1 MWICCGER
9 RSYVEKPRR
18 LSWGM
23 FSAVTDRPG
32 KKGKRMGRSMH
43 ILMYRW
49 KAYNYRD
56 IEQTFLLLGYT
67 VDNIEQE
74 LGSYDVSPEFERVIE
89 EKIRGTHYDMVFT
102 VNYFPLISNV
112 CERTGVKYVSW
123 TCDNPLISMYHE
135 SVFHDCNYIFTF
147 DKTNYLEFRG
157 MGVKH
162 IWYLPLA
169 VDTER
174 MDALLGAPEEVR
186 TAGAAHEGMKTAGTV
201 PEEIET
207 AESVPAEIGKA
218 GRRKAAQDPE
228 MQKYRGDVAF
238 VGSLYERNS
247 YDKIK
252 NRLPEYLRGYF
263 DAVMEAQLN
272 ISGANIVEPMLTTNI
287 LEQLQEYF
295 QLEKSD
301 GSFSDLGLI
310 FQTTV
315 LGFKIAEIERRRAL
329 IELSKHYKVNVYS
342 NSDVSDLLRIQYCG
356 SVDYWSEMPK
366 VFRMSKINLNF
377 TIPNIKSGIPLRIW
391 DVLGCGGFL
400 LTNYQAEI
408 PYYFNEGEDLVC
420 FDGLEDLCEKVGYY
434 LEHEE
439 ERKRIAWNGYRKVRE
454 KHSYIERIRTILDT
468 VACEDAK

>member
-1 MWICCGER
+1 
-9 RSYVEKPRR
+9 
-18 LSWGM
+18 
-23 FSAVTDRPG
+23 
-32 KKGKRMGRSMH
+32 
-43 ILMYRW
+43 
-49 KAYNYRD
+49 
-56 IEQTFLLLGYT
+56 
-67 VDNIEQE
+67 
-74 LGSYDVSPEFERVIE
+74 
-89 EKIRGTHYDMVFT
+89 
-102 VNYFPLISNV
+102 
-112 CERTGVKYVSW
+112 
-123 TCDNPLISMYHE
+123 
-135 SVFHDCNYIFTF
+135 
-147 DKTNYLEFRG
+147 
-157 MGVKH
+157 
-162 IWYLPLA
+162 
-169 VDTER
+169 

-201 PEEIET
+201 PEEIGT

-454 KHSYIERIRTILDT
+454 KHSYIERIHTILDT

>member
-1 MWICCGER
+1 
-9 RSYVEKPRR
+9 
-18 LSWGM
+18 
-23 FSAVTDRPG
+23 
-32 KKGKRMGRSMH
+32 MH

-56 IEQTFLLLGYT
+56 IEQTFLLLGHT

-135 SVFHDCNYIFTF
+135 SVFHACNYIFTF

-174 MDALLGAPEEVR
+174 MDALLGAPE
-186 TAGAAHEGMKTAGTV
+186 K
-201 PEEIET
+201 PE
-207 AESVPAEIGKA
+207 
-218 GRRKAAQDPE
+218 RRNVTQDSE
-228 MQKYRGDVAF
+228 MRKYRGDVAF

-295 QLEKSD
+295 QLEKSE

-408 PYYFNEGEDLVC
+408 PYYFKEGEDLVC
-420 FDGLEDLCEKVGYY
+420 FDSLEDLCEKVGYY

>member
-1 MWICCGER
+1 
-9 RSYVEKPRR
+9 
-18 LSWGM
+18 
-23 FSAVTDRPG
+23 
-32 KKGKRMGRSMH
+32 MH

-56 IEQTFLLLGYT
+56 IEQTFLLLGHT

-135 SVFHDCNYIFTF
+135 SVFHACNYIFTF

-174 MDALLGAPEEVR
+174 MDALLGAPE
-186 TAGAAHEGMKTAGTV
+186 K
-201 PEEIET
+201 PE
-207 AESVPAEIGKA
+207 
-218 GRRKAAQDPE
+218 RRNATQDSE
-228 MQKYRGDVAF
+228 MRKYRGDVAF

-295 QLEKSD
+295 QLEKSE

-329 IELSKHYKVNVYS
+329 IELSKHYRVNVYS

-408 PYYFNEGEDLVC
+408 PYYFKEGEDLVC

-439 ERKRIAWNGYRKVRE
+439 ERKRIAWNGYHKVRE
-454 KHSYIERIRTILDT
+454 KHSYIERIHTILDT
-468 VACEDAK
+468 VAGEDEK

>member
-1 MWICCGER
+1 
-9 RSYVEKPRR
+9 
-18 LSWGM
+18 
-23 FSAVTDRPG
+23 
-32 KKGKRMGRSMH
+32 MH

-56 IEQTFLLLGYT
+56 IEQTFLLLGHT

-112 CERTGVKYVSW
+112 CERTGLKYVSW

-135 SVFHDCNYIFTF
+135 SVFHACNYIFTF

-174 MDALLGAPEEVR
+174 MDALLGAPE
-186 TAGAAHEGMKTAGTV
+186 K
-201 PEEIET
+201 PE
-207 AESVPAEIGKA
+207 
-218 GRRKAAQDPE
+218 RRNATQDSE
-228 MQKYRGDVAF
+228 MRKYRGDVAF

-295 QLEKSD
+295 QLEKSE

-329 IELSKHYKVNVYS
+329 IELSKHYRVNVYS

-408 PYYFNEGEDLVC
+408 PYYFKEGEDLVC

-439 ERKRIAWNGYRKVRE
+439 ERKRIAWNGYHKVRE
-454 KHSYIERIRTILDT
+454 KHSYIERIHTILDT
-468 VACEDAK
+468 VAGEDAK

>member
-1 MWICCGER
+1 
-9 RSYVEKPRR
+9 
-18 LSWGM
+18 
-23 FSAVTDRPG
+23 
-32 KKGKRMGRSMH
+32 MH

-56 IEQTFLLLGYT
+56 IEQTFLLLGHT

-174 MDALLGAPEEVR
+174 MDALLGVPEEV
-186 TAGAAHEGMKTAGTV
+186 
-201 PEEIET
+201 
-207 AESVPAEIGKA
+207 
-218 GRRKAAQDPE
+218 GRWKVAQDPE

-272 ISGANIVEPMLTTNI
+272 ISGANIVEQMLTTNI

-295 QLEKSD
+295 QLEKSE

-329 IELSKHYKVNVYS
+329 IELSKHYRVNVYS

-408 PYYFNEGEDLVC
+408 PYYFKEGEDLVC

-434 LEHEE
+434 LEHKE
-439 ERKRIAWNGYRKVRE
+439 ERKRIAWNGYHKVRE
-454 KHSYIERIRTILDT
+454 KHSYIERIHTILDT
-468 VACEDAK
+468 VAGEDAK

>member
-1 MWICCGER
+1 
-9 RSYVEKPRR
+9 
-18 LSWGM
+18 
-23 FSAVTDRPG
+23 
-32 KKGKRMGRSMH
+32 MH

-56 IEQTFLLLGYT
+56 IEQTFLLLGHT

-112 CERTGVKYVSW
+112 CERTGVNYVSW

-174 MDALLGAPEEVR
+174 MDALLGAPEE
-186 TAGAAHEGMKTAGTV
+186 
-201 PEEIET
+201 
-207 AESVPAEIGKA
+207 A
-218 GRRKAAQDPE
+218 GRRNATQDSK
-228 MQKYRGDVAF
+228 MRKYRGDVAF

-295 QLEKSD
+295 QLEKSE

-408 PYYFNEGEDLVC
+408 PYYFKEGEDLVC

-434 LEHEE
+434 LEHKE
-439 ERKRIAWNGYRKVRE
+439 ERKRIAWNGYHKVRE
-454 KHSYIERIRTILDT
+454 KHSYIERIHTILDT
-468 VACEDAK
+468 VAGEDAK

>member
-1 MWICCGER
+1 
-9 RSYVEKPRR
+9 
-18 LSWGM
+18 
-23 FSAVTDRPG
+23 
-32 KKGKRMGRSMH
+32 MH

-56 IEQTFLLLGYT
+56 IEQTFLLLGHT

-135 SVFHDCNYIFTF
+135 SVFHACNYIFTF

-174 MDALLGAPEEVR
+174 MDALLGAPEEDGTTGIVR
-186 TAGAAHEGMKTAGTV
+186 KGMKTAGTV
-201 PEEIET
+201 PEGTGE
-207 AESVPAEIGKA
+207 A

-252 NRLPEYLRGYF
+252 SRLPEYLRGYF

-295 QLEKSD
+295 QLEKSE

-408 PYYFNEGEDLVC
+408 PYYFKEGEDLVC

-468 VACEDAK
+468 VAGEDAK

>member
-1 MWICCGER
+1 
-9 RSYVEKPRR
+9 
-18 LSWGM
+18 
-23 FSAVTDRPG
+23 
-32 KKGKRMGRSMH
+32 MH

-56 IEQTFLLLGYT
+56 IEQTFLLLGHT

-135 SVFHDCNYIFTF
+135 SVFHACNYIFTF

-174 MDALLGAPEEVR
+174 MDALLGAPE
-186 TAGAAHEGMKTAGTV
+186 K
-201 PEEIET
+201 PE
-207 AESVPAEIGKA
+207 
-218 GRRKAAQDPE
+218 RRNATQDSE
-228 MQKYRGDVAF
+228 MRKYRGDVAF

-454 KHSYIERIRTILDT
+454 KHSYIERIHTILDT

>member
-1 MWICCGER
+1 
-9 RSYVEKPRR
+9 
-18 LSWGM
+18 
-23 FSAVTDRPG
+23 
-32 KKGKRMGRSMH
+32 MH

-56 IEQTFLLLGYT
+56 IEQTFLLLGHT

-174 MDALLGAPEEVR
+174 MDALLGVPEEV
-186 TAGAAHEGMKTAGTV
+186 
-201 PEEIET
+201 
-207 AESVPAEIGKA
+207 
-218 GRRKAAQDPE
+218 GRWKVAQDPE

-295 QLEKSD
+295 QLEKSE

-329 IELSKHYKVNVYS
+329 IELSKHYRVNVYS

-408 PYYFNEGEDLVC
+408 PYYFKEGEDLVC
-420 FDGLEDLCEKVGYY
+420 FDSLEDLCEKVGYY

>member
-1 MWICCGER
+1 
-9 RSYVEKPRR
+9 
-18 LSWGM
+18 
-23 FSAVTDRPG
+23 
-32 KKGKRMGRSMH
+32 MH

-56 IEQTFLLLGYT
+56 IEQTFLLIGHT

-135 SVFHDCNYIFTF
+135 SVFHACNYIFTF

-174 MDALLGAPEEVR
+174 MDALLGAPEE
-186 TAGAAHEGMKTAGTV
+186 
-201 PEEIET
+201 
-207 AESVPAEIGKA
+207 A
-218 GRRKAAQDPE
+218 GRWKAAQDPE

-272 ISGANIVEPMLTTNI
+272 ISGANIVELMLTTNI

-295 QLEKSD
+295 QLEKSE

-329 IELSKHYKVNVYS
+329 IELSKHYRVNVYS

-408 PYYFNEGEDLVC
+408 PYYFKEGEDLVC

-468 VACEDAK
+468 VAGEDAK

>member
-1 MWICCGER
+1 
-9 RSYVEKPRR
+9 
-18 LSWGM
+18 
-23 FSAVTDRPG
+23 
-32 KKGKRMGRSMH
+32 MH

-56 IEQTFLLLGYT
+56 IEQTFLLLGHT

-135 SVFHDCNYIFTF
+135 SVFHACNYIFTF

-174 MDALLGAPEEVR
+174 MDALLGAPEEDGTTGIVR
-186 TAGAAHEGMKTAGTV
+186 KGMKTAGTV
-201 PEEIET
+201 PEGTGE
-207 AESVPAEIGKA
+207 A

-295 QLEKSD
+295 QLEKSE

-408 PYYFNEGEDLVC
+408 PYYFKEGEDLVC

-468 VACEDAK
+468 VAGEDAK

>member
-1 MWICCGER
+1 
-9 RSYVEKPRR
+9 
-18 LSWGM
+18 
-23 FSAVTDRPG
+23 
-32 KKGKRMGRSMH
+32 MH

-56 IEQTFLLLGYT
+56 IEQTFLLLGHT

-135 SVFHDCNYIFTF
+135 SVFHACNYIFTF

-174 MDALLGAPEEVR
+174 MDALLGAPE
-186 TAGAAHEGMKTAGTV
+186 K
-201 PEEIET
+201 PE
-207 AESVPAEIGKA
+207 
-218 GRRKAAQDPE
+218 RRNATQDSE
-228 MQKYRGDVAF
+228 MRKYRGDVAF

-263 DAVMEAQLN
+263 DADMEAQLN

-295 QLEKSD
+295 QLEKSE

-408 PYYFNEGEDLVC
+408 PYYFKEGEDLVC

>member
-1 MWICCGER
+1 
-9 RSYVEKPRR
+9 
-18 LSWGM
+18 
-23 FSAVTDRPG
+23 
-32 KKGKRMGRSMH
+32 MH

-56 IEQTFLLLGYT
+56 IEQTFLLLGHT

-135 SVFHDCNYIFTF
+135 SVFHACNYIFTF

-174 MDALLGAPEEVR
+174 MDALLGVPEEV
-186 TAGAAHEGMKTAGTV
+186 
-201 PEEIET
+201 
-207 AESVPAEIGKA
+207 
-218 GRRKAAQDPE
+218 GRWKVAQDPE

-295 QLEKSD
+295 QLEKSE

-329 IELSKHYKVNVYS
+329 IELSKHYRVNVYS

-408 PYYFNEGEDLVC
+408 PYYFKEGEDLVC

-454 KHSYIERIRTILDT
+454 KHSYIERIRTILLMCDKE
-468 VACEDAK
+468 VIEV

>member
-1 MWICCGER
+1 
-9 RSYVEKPRR
+9 
-18 LSWGM
+18 
-23 FSAVTDRPG
+23 
-32 KKGKRMGRSMH
+32 MH

-56 IEQTFLLLGYT
+56 IEQTFLLLGHT

-135 SVFHDCNYIFTF
+135 SVFHACNYIFTF

-174 MDALLGAPEEVR
+174 MDALLGVPGEV
-186 TAGAAHEGMKTAGTV
+186 
-201 PEEIET
+201 
-207 AESVPAEIGKA
+207 
-218 GRRKAAQDPE
+218 GRWKVAQDPE

-295 QLEKSD
+295 QLEKSE

-329 IELSKHYKVNVYS
+329 IELSKHYRVNVYS

-408 PYYFNEGEDLVC
+408 PYYFKEGEDLVC

-468 VACEDAK
+468 VAGEDAK

>member
-1 MWICCGER
+1 
-9 RSYVEKPRR
+9 
-18 LSWGM
+18 
-23 FSAVTDRPG
+23 
-32 KKGKRMGRSMH
+32 MH

-56 IEQTFLLLGYT
+56 IEQTFLLLGHT

-102 VNYFPLISNV
+102 VNYFPVISNV

-174 MDALLGAPEEVR
+174 MDALLGAPE
-186 TAGAAHEGMKTAGTV
+186 
-201 PEEIET
+201 
-207 AESVPAEIGKA
+207 KA
-218 GRRKAAQDPE
+218 GRRKVAQDPE

-295 QLEKSD
+295 QLEKSE

-408 PYYFNEGEDLVC
+408 PYYFKEGEDLVC

-454 KHSYIERIRTILDT
+454 KHSYIERIHTILDT

>member
-1 MWICCGER
+1 
-9 RSYVEKPRR
+9 
-18 LSWGM
+18 
-23 FSAVTDRPG
+23 
-32 KKGKRMGRSMH
+32 MH

-56 IEQTFLLLGYT
+56 IEQTFLLLGHT

-147 DKTNYLEFRG
+147 DKTNYLEFRE

-174 MDALLGAPEEVR
+174 MDALLGVPEEV
-186 TAGAAHEGMKTAGTV
+186 
-201 PEEIET
+201 
-207 AESVPAEIGKA
+207 
-218 GRRKAAQDPE
+218 GRWKVAQDPE

-252 NRLPEYLRGYF
+252 NRLPEDLRGYF

-295 QLEKSD
+295 QLEKSE

-329 IELSKHYKVNVYS
+329 IELSKHYRVNVYS

-408 PYYFNEGEDLVC
+408 PYYFKEGEDLVC

-439 ERKRIAWNGYRKVRE
+439 ERKRIAWNGYHKVRE
-454 KHSYIERIRTILDT
+454 KHSYIERIHTILDT
-468 VACEDAK
+468 VAGEDAK

>member
-1 MWICCGER
+1 
-9 RSYVEKPRR
+9 
-18 LSWGM
+18 
-23 FSAVTDRPG
+23 
-32 KKGKRMGRSMH
+32 MH

-56 IEQTFLLLGYT
+56 IEQTFRLLVHT

-74 LGSYDVSPEFERVIE
+74 LGNYDIDPEFEAVIE
-89 EKIRGTHYDMVFT
+89 QKIRANHYDMVFT
-102 VNYFPLISNV
+102 VNYFALISNV
-112 CERTGVKYVSW
+112 CQKLRIKYVSW

-147 DKTNYLEFRG
+147 DKTNYLEFRE
-157 MGVKH
+157 MGVEH

-174 MDALLGAPEEVR
+174 IDAVLTQADDLA
-186 TAGAAHEGMKTAGTV
+186 
-201 PEEIET
+201 
-207 AESVPAEIGKA
+207 
-218 GRRKAAQDPE
+218 
-228 MQKYRGDVAF
+228 KYRGDIAF

-252 NRLPEYLRGYF
+252 HTLPDYLKGYF

-272 ISGANIVEPMLTTNI
+272 ISGANIVEPMLTTDI
-287 LEQLQEYF
+287 LEQLQQYF
-295 QLEKSD
+295 KLEKSE

-329 IELSKHYKVNVYS
+329 IELSKYFSVNVYS
-342 NSDVSDLLRIQYCG
+342 NSNVSDLVRVRYMG

-366 VFRMSKINLNF
+366 VFRASKINLNF
-377 TIPNIKSGIPLRIW
+377 TIPNIKSGIPLRVW
-391 DVLGCGGFL
+391 DVLGAGGFL

-408 PYYFNEGEDLVC
+408 PLYFTEGEDLVC
-420 FDGLEDLCEKVGYY
+420 FDGIEDLREKAAYY
-434 LEHEE
+434 LSHEE
-439 ERKRIAWNGYRKVRE
+439 ERNRIAGQGYEKV
-454 KHSYIERIRTILDT
+454 KKYHSYLNRIQTILKII
-468 VACEDAK
+468 EDAE

>member
-1 MWICCGER
+1 
-9 RSYVEKPRR
+9 
-18 LSWGM
+18 
-23 FSAVTDRPG
+23 
-32 KKGKRMGRSMH
+32 MH

-56 IEQTFLLLGYT
+56 IEQTFLLLGHT

-135 SVFHDCNYIFTF
+135 SVFHACNYIFTF

-174 MDALLGAPEEVR
+174 MDALLGAPEE
-186 TAGAAHEGMKTAGTV
+186 
-201 PEEIET
+201 
-207 AESVPAEIGKA
+207 A
-218 GRRKAAQDPE
+218 GRWKAAQDPE
-228 MQKYRGDVAF
+228 MRKYRGDVAF

-295 QLEKSD
+295 QLEKSE

-408 PYYFNEGEDLVC
+408 PYYFKEGEDLVC
-420 FDGLEDLCEKVGYY
+420 FDSLEDLCEKVGYY

-454 KHSYIERIRTILDT
+454 KHSYIERIHTILDT

>member
-1 MWICCGER
+1 
-9 RSYVEKPRR
+9 
-18 LSWGM
+18 
-23 FSAVTDRPG
+23 
-32 KKGKRMGRSMH
+32 MH

-56 IEQTFLLLGYT
+56 IEQTFLLLGHT

-112 CERTGVKYVSW
+112 CERTGVKYISW

-135 SVFHDCNYIFTF
+135 SVFHACNYIFTF

-174 MDALLGAPEEVR
+174 MDALLGAPEE
-186 TAGAAHEGMKTAGTV
+186 
-201 PEEIET
+201 
-207 AESVPAEIGKA
+207 A
-218 GRRKAAQDPE
+218 GRWKAAQDPE
-228 MQKYRGDVAF
+228 MRKYRGDVAF

-295 QLEKSD
+295 QLEKSE

-329 IELSKHYKVNVYS
+329 IELSKHYRVNVYS

-408 PYYFNEGEDLVC
+408 PYYFKEGEDLVC

-454 KHSYIERIRTILDT
+454 KHSYIERIHTILDT
-468 VACEDAK
+468 VAGEDAK

>member
-1 MWICCGER
+1 
-9 RSYVEKPRR
+9 
-18 LSWGM
+18 
-23 FSAVTDRPG
+23 
-32 KKGKRMGRSMH
+32 MH

-56 IEQTFLLLGYT
+56 IEQTFLLLGHT

-74 LGSYDVSPEFERVIE
+74 LGSYDVSPGFERVIE

-174 MDALLGAPEEVR
+174 MDALLGAPEEVG
-186 TAGAAHEGMKTAGTV
+186 TVGDEEAGSAPEEAGATGVAHEGMKIAETVPEEAGHRKTGIAHEGMKTAGAVLEEIGAAECV
-201 PEEIET
+201 PEGTVE
-207 AESVPAEIGKA
+207 A
-218 GRRKAAQDPE
+218 GRRKAAQDTE

-329 IELSKHYKVNVYS
+329 IELSKHYRVNVYS

-408 PYYFNEGEDLVC
+408 PYYFKEGEDLVC

-468 VACEDAK
+468 VAGEDTK

>member
-1 MWICCGER
+1 
-9 RSYVEKPRR
+9 
-18 LSWGM
+18 
-23 FSAVTDRPG
+23 
-32 KKGKRMGRSMH
+32 MH

-56 IEQTFLLLGYT
+56 IEQTFLLLGHT

-135 SVFHDCNYIFTF
+135 SVFHACNYIFTF

-174 MDALLGAPEEVR
+174 MDALLGAPE
-186 TAGAAHEGMKTAGTV
+186 
-201 PEEIET
+201 
-207 AESVPAEIGKA
+207 KA
-218 GRRKAAQDPE
+218 GRRKVAQDPE

-295 QLEKSD
+295 QLEKSE

-408 PYYFNEGEDLVC
+408 PYYFKEGEDLVC

-468 VACEDAK
+468 VAGEDAK

>member
-1 MWICCGER
+1 
-9 RSYVEKPRR
+9 
-18 LSWGM
+18 
-23 FSAVTDRPG
+23 
-32 KKGKRMGRSMH
+32 MH

-56 IEQTFLLLGYT
+56 IEQTFLLLGHT

-147 DKTNYLEFRG
+147 DKTNYLEFRE

-174 MDALLGAPEEVR
+174 MDALLGVPEEV
-186 TAGAAHEGMKTAGTV
+186 
-201 PEEIET
+201 
-207 AESVPAEIGKA
+207 
-218 GRRKAAQDPE
+218 GRWKVAQDPE

-295 QLEKSD
+295 QLEKSE

-329 IELSKHYKVNVYS
+329 IELSKHYRVNVYS

-377 TIPNIKSGIPLRIW
+377 TIPNIKSGISLRIW

-408 PYYFNEGEDLVC
+408 PYYFKEGEDLVC

-468 VACEDAK
+468 VAGEDAK

>member
-1 MWICCGER
+1 
-9 RSYVEKPRR
+9 
-18 LSWGM
+18 
-23 FSAVTDRPG
+23 
-32 KKGKRMGRSMH
+32 MH

-56 IEQTFLLLGYT
+56 IEQTFLLLGHT

-174 MDALLGAPEEVR
+174 MDALLGAPEE
-186 TAGAAHEGMKTAGTV
+186 
-201 PEEIET
+201 
-207 AESVPAEIGKA
+207 A
-218 GRRKAAQDPE
+218 GRWKAAQDPE
-228 MQKYRGDVAF
+228 MRTYRGDVAF

-295 QLEKSD
+295 QLEKSE

-329 IELSKHYKVNVYS
+329 IELSKHYRVNVYS

-408 PYYFNEGEDLVC
+408 PYYFKEGEDLVC

-468 VACEDAK
+468 VAGEDAK

>member
-1 MWICCGER
+1 
-9 RSYVEKPRR
+9 
-18 LSWGM
+18 
-23 FSAVTDRPG
+23 
-32 KKGKRMGRSMH
+32 MH

-56 IEQTFLLLGYT
+56 IEQTFLLLGHT

-89 EKIRGTHYDMVFT
+89 EKIRGTYYDMVFT

-174 MDALLGAPEEVR
+174 MDALLGAPEE
-186 TAGAAHEGMKTAGTV
+186 
-201 PEEIET
+201 
-207 AESVPAEIGKA
+207 A
-218 GRRKAAQDPE
+218 GRRNATQDSK
-228 MQKYRGDVAF
+228 MRKYRGDVAF

-295 QLEKSD
+295 QLEKSE

-408 PYYFNEGEDLVC
+408 PYYFKEGEDLVC
-420 FDGLEDLCEKVGYY
+420 FDSLEDLCEKVGYY

-454 KHSYIERIRTILDT
+454 KHSYIERIHTILDT

>member
-1 MWICCGER
+1 
-9 RSYVEKPRR
+9 
-18 LSWGM
+18 
-23 FSAVTDRPG
+23 
-32 KKGKRMGRSMH
+32 MH

-56 IEQTFLLLGYT
+56 IEQTFLLLGHT

-174 MDALLGAPEEVR
+174 MDALLGAPEEF
-186 TAGAAHEGMKTAGTV
+186 G
-201 PEEIET
+201 T

-342 NSDVSDLLRIQYCG
+342 NSDVSDLLRIRYCG

-408 PYYFNEGEDLVC
+408 PYYFKEGEDLVC

-439 ERKRIAWNGYRKVRE
+439 ERKRIAWNGCRKVRE
-454 KHSYIERIRTILDT
+454 KHSYIERIHIILDT
-468 VACEDAK
+468 VACEGAK